1 MPETQP
7 VPRTTRF
14 SANRRM
20 LGLCL
25 LLPVIGCAA
34 SKPQVATVQPLPMA
48 VPAYTGTIAAIRPET
63 SAQDTTGSIQQI
75 MSILGQP
82 APPSLDASEIVLRLT
97 DNTVRTS
104 VQASSTSLTAGSKAM
119 VTAPP
124 NVTIQPY

>member
-1 MPETQP
+1 MPDTQP
-7 VPRTTRF
+7 APGTTRF
-14 SANRRM
+14 STSRSM

-25 LLPVIGCAA
+25 LLPIMGCAA
-34 SKPQVATVQPLPMA
+34 SKPQVAAIQPLPMA

-63 SAQDTTGSIQQI
+63 SSPDTTGSIHQI

-82 APPSLDASEIVLRLT
+82 APPSLNASEIVLRLA

-104 VQASSTSLTAGSKAM
+104 VQPSSTPLVAGSKAM